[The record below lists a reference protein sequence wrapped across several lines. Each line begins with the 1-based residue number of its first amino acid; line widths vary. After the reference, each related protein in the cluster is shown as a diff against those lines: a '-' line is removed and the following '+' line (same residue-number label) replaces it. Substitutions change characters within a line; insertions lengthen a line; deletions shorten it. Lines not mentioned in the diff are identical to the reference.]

1 MIKFS
6 EDALHY
12 IQGKNSPV
20 FIDMPSFKSACCCA
34 VDVPP
39 AVRFGKPSDVSDYT
53 RQDDQGVTLYFPHC
67 LPNPD
72 SLTIDTQNFL
82 FFRSLVI
89 NGWKTI

>member
-34 VDVPP
+34 VGVPP
-39 AVRFGKPSDVSDYT
+39 AVRFGEPSDVSGYT
-53 RQDDQGVTLYFPHC
+53 RQDAQGVTRYIPNC
-67 LPNPD
+67 LPD
-72 SLTIDTQNFL
+72 RDALTIDTQNFL
-82 FFRSLVI
+82 GFRSLI
-89 NGWKTI
+89 LDGWKMI

>member
-34 VDVPP
+34 VGVPP
-39 AVRFGKPSDVSDYT
+39 AVHFGEPSDVSGYT
-53 RQDDQGVTLYFPHC
+53 RQDAQGVTLYIPNC
-67 LPNPD
+67 LPD
-72 SLTIDTQNFL
+72 RDALTIDTQNFL
-82 FFRSLVI
+82 GFRSLI
-89 NGWKTI
+89 LDGWKMI